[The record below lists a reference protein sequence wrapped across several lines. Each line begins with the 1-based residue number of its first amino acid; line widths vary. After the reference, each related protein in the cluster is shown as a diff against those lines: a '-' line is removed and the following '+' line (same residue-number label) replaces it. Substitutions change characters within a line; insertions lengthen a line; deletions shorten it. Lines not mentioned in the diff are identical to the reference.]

1 MAVRDVAHVE
11 WNAGA
16 GTKLDR
22 LRTIAAALTGALIGG
37 GP

>member
-1 MAVRDVAHVE
+1 MWRKPEAVIFVG

-22 LRTIAAALTGALIGG
+22 LRTIVAALITEAK
-37 GP
+37 